1 MQGETMRM
9 KIRKMGFFSGLFGL
23 LGLILAAAGIYLA
36 LSNREAGPV
45 LLKQPE
51 AAKKQVQTMLDALCA
66 GEYETVSG
74 CLYGTPNLGMEGE
87 AADPVGQLFWE
98 ALGDSFSYEILGDF
112 HATDSG
118 VSLDVT
124 ITALDIDS
132 VTANLKERAQSL
144 LEQRIADAEDTS
156 EIYDENNEYRED
168 FVMDALYDA
177 ARDALEQ
184 DAEETSWDLTLNLIY
199 ENGQWWVMPENRLL
213 QALSG
218 GILN

>member
-1 MQGETMRM
+1 M
-9 KIRKMGFFSGLFGL
+9 KMKRRKIGFFSGLFGL
-23 LGLILAAAGIYLA
+23 LGLILTAAAVFLA
-36 LSNREAGPV
+36 VTNRSAAPV

-51 AAKKQVQTMLDALCA
+51 AARVQVQTMLDALCA
-66 GEYETVSG
+66 GDYETVSG

-98 ALGDSFSYEILGDF
+98 ALGDSFTYEILGDF

-132 VTANLKERAQSL
+132 VTVNLKQRAQTL

-177 ARDALEQ
+177 ARDALAE
-184 DAEETSWDLTLNLIY
+184 DAQTITWDLTLNLIY
-199 ENGQWWVMPENRLL
+199 ENGQWWIMPENGLL